1 MMRIR
6 AAHLLVALCPLA
18 AGGLSAQE
26 PGVTP
31 PPAVVVESLPPSD
44 YPWLLS
50 YYPMI
55 GGGLGGGPVVIAR
68 VRYWQ
73 PSPYEARSTYRA
85 DLTAEGGLGF
95 HGSRMGLVRLRAP
108 LLSQNLRVNA
118 RLAAR
123 RNTRENFFG
132 LGNETVLEKDLPEEE
147 RLRYR
152 VQETRYL
159 ALADITH
166 RIVGPLHIAVGGGV
180 EDTRYAALT
189 EEGPTLFETEVGD
202 ELRGTDAIG
211 GATLVLDTRDNEFDP
226 TTGMVVESG
235 VQFGSG
241 GDGYSRVYG
250 MARGYRMFGPRTQVA
265 ARLAASQLY
274 GDPPLS
280 ALYELP
286 AWEDVLGMYGGGSTN
301 RGLRSSRYLG
311 TGVIFGNLEL
321 RRQLLTSKNAA
332 ELSAYVYLDA
342 GRVFQGERVRLTADA
357 LHVGAGGGVAL
368 TILRSTSIA
377 FDVARGSDG
386 IRFNIG
392 SGWAF

>member
-1 MMRIR
+1 MRIR
-6 AAHLLVALCPLA
+6 SALLLVAGCPLA
-18 AGGLSAQE
+18 ERALSAQE

-68 VRYWQ
+68 ARYWQ

-85 DLTAEGGLGF
+85 DLTVEGGLGF
-95 HGSRMGLVRLRAP
+95 HGSRMGLIRLRAP
-108 LLSQNLRVNA
+108 LLSRNLRVNA
-118 RLAAR
+118 RLGAR

-132 LGNETVLEKDLPEEE
+132 LGNETVLEKDLPAEE

-152 VQETRYL
+152 VEEVRYQ

-166 RIVGPLHIAVGGGV
+166 RIAGPLHISVGGGV
-180 EDTRYAALT
+180 ENTRFAALV
-189 EEGPTLFETEVGD
+189 EEGPTLFESTFGA
-202 ELRGTDAIG
+202 ELEDTDAIG

-226 TTGMVVESG
+226 TTGVVVESG

-250 MARGYRMFGPRTQVA
+250 MARGYRMLGARHQVA
-265 ARLAASQLY
+265 VRLAASQLY

-286 AWEDVLGMYGGGSTN
+286 AWEDVLGMYGGHSTN

-311 TGVIFGNLEL
+311 TGVIFGNVEL
-321 RRQLLTSKNAA
+321 RRELLTSKNSA
-332 ELSAYVYLDA
+332 ELQAYIYLDA
-342 GRVFQGERVRLTADA
+342 GRVFHGEKIRLTADE
-357 LHVGAGGGVAL
+357 LHVGAGGGLAL
-368 TILRSTSIA
+368 RFLRSTSVA